1 MPLTKQEPEGK
12 IYNKI
17 EISKALTG
25 RSRKPALIKR
35 GRPLAESLLKG
46 SFRRSP
52 LSRFGEK

>member
-1 MPLTKQEPEGK
+1 LTKQEPEGK

-17 EISKALTG
+17 KIAKALTG

-35 GRPLAESLLKG
+35 GRPPAESLLKG